1 VNSLQ
6 TPLEQQPELVEIALA
21 QQPVP
26 EQVQQRARQP
36 SKAAGSIPTSSLAM
50 TRWTQLERCPLS

>member
-6 TPLEQQPELVEIALA
+6 TPLAQPELVEIAFA
-21 QQPVP
+21 RQPVP
-26 EQVQQRARQP
+26 EQVQQRAQQP

-50 TRWTQLERCPLS
+50 TR